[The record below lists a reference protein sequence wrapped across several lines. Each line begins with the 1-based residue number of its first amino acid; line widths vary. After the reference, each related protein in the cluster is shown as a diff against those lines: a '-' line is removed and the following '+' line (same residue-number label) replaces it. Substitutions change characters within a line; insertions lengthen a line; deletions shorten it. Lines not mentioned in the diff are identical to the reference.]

1 MRQKLAQTILALA
14 ARTLGTRRH
23 QWAQAMHSE
32 LDAAVE
38 DGRPVLFAMG
48 CLVAAWRQ
56 LPRQSEGRLALA
68 SHALALGLIVPL
80 AALSL
85 WIGLLGY
92 PYLSFGEVDI
102 WGFLAGRSEQI
113 PLLVYG
119 ETGMAPAMTMIVL
132 LQAAGQLLLAW
143 FLLEQDWD
151 RVEAV
156 GGFNA
161 ATLTTLAIVMGLLT
175 LLDITILIS
184 VALLITETMAVLSL
198 AWWHQHLLHD
208 TPVAT
213 SHR

>member
-1 MRQKLAQTILALA
+1 MKEKLARTILALA

-23 QWAQAMHSE
+23 DWAQAMQSE

-38 DGRPVLFAMG
+38 DGRPVLFALG
-48 CLVAAWRQ
+48 CLVAACRQ
-56 LPRQSEGRLALA
+56 LPRQPEGRLALA

-80 AALSL
+80 AAVSL
-85 WIGLLGY
+85 WIALLGY
-92 PYLSFGEVDI
+92 PYLSFGDVDI
-102 WGFLAGRSEQI
+102 WSFLAGRSEQI

-175 LLDITILIS
+175 LLDITILLS
-184 VALLITETMAVLSL
+184 AALLITETMAVLSL
-198 AWWHQHLLHD
+198 AWWHQHLPHE
-208 TPVAT
+208 TPIAVP
-213 SHR
+213 HR